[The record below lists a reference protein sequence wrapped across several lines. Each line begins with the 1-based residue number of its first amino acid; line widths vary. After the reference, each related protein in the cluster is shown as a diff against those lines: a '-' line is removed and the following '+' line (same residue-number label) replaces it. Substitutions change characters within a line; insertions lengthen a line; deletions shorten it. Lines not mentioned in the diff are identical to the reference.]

1 LFFHNYLKKII
12 IIHKNYVLYK
22 LFHIRHRDW
31 IKINNNSNRYN
42 LYEKMARIH
51 NKCEKWAHNEKNV
64 PVHIYVR
71 QKLIEKKEDK

>member
-1 LFFHNYLKKII
+1 MQ
-12 IIHKNYVLYK
+12 
-22 LFHIRHRDW
+22 RD
-31 IKINNNSNRYN
+31 ITYTR
-42 LYEKMARIH
+42 KMARIH